1 MVSLPRHFVPNPVL
15 LHSTRRGV
23 KRPESLFLHT
33 RYDLAGNVLSTTD
46 PDGNETVWTYDA
58 LNRVSTET
66 ECAGTSSQATA
77 SYVYDLDGNVV
88 QSTDYDGRVIQY
100 VYDNMGRERHEN
112 WMSGTTTVDSMTFT
126 YDADGRLTG
135 ASDPASASET
145 FAYLCPCQL
154 GGMDFF
160 RAAVLFSPGRE
171 KRVGGPGGGA
181 SSPWSPAGGG
191 RNRHGRFHRWG
202 GVWQDAGRGQT
213 GVPGGLS
220 A

>member
-1 MVSLPRHFVPNPVL
+1 M
-15 LHSTRRGV
+15 
-23 KRPESLFLHT
+23 
-33 RYDLAGNVLSTTD
+33 LSTTD
-46 PDGNETVWTYDA
+46 PDGNETVWSYDA

-66 ECAGTSSQATA
+66 EFYGTSSAATA
-77 SYVYDLDGNVV
+77 CYAYDLDGHLV

-100 VYDNMGRERHEN
+100 VYDNMGRETNEK
-112 WMSGTTTVDSMTFT
+112 WMPMSGQTAVDTMTF
-126 YDADGRLTG
+126 Y
-135 ASDPASASET
+135 
-145 FAYLCPCQL
+145 YLCPCQL

>member
-1 MVSLPRHFVPNPVL
+1 MTTPAPNVPAGGQGSKETTSFAYDNLGNL
-15 LHSTRRGV
+15 LSQTDAVTETTTYVYNARNECV
-23 KRPESLFLHT
+23 EQ
-33 RYDLAGNVLSTTD
+33 TD
-46 PDGNETVWTYDA
+46 PDGN
-58 LNRVSTET
+58 
-66 ECAGTSSQATA
+66 
-77 SYVYDLDGNVV
+77 
-88 QSTDYDGRVIQY
+88 
-100 VYDNMGRERHEN
+100 H
-112 WMSGTTTVDSMTFT
+112 TF
-126 YDADGRLTG
+126 Y
-135 ASDPASASET
+135 
-145 FAYLCPCQL
+145 AYLCPCQL